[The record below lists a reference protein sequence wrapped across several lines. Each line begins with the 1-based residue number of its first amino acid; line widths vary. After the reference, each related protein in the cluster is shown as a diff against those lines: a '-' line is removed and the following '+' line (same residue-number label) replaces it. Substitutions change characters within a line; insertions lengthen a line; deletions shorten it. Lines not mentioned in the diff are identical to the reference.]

1 MLVCVGWG
9 HFSHLLFNR
18 SLLDLLLNQSTEVF
32 VAGVTVLCPDCLLT
46 LDCVGPEDSNTWQAQ
61 SCGGCWRDVGGGL
74 VGGGRI
80 IAHTLPGKPCSSFL
94 GLGTR
99 DCLFFLSVKDVRKN

>member
-32 VAGVTVLCPDCLLT
+32 VAGVTALCLDCLLA
-46 LDCVGPEDSNTWQAQ
+46 LDCVGPKDSNTWQAQ
-61 SCGGCWRDVGGGL
+61 SCGGCCGPGGM
-74 VGGGRI
+74 
-80 IAHTLPGKPCSSFL
+80 
-94 GLGTR
+94 
-99 DCLFFLSVKDVRKN
+99 